1 MSLRLLI
8 ADDEYFI
15 RQRIKKIVP
24 WETLD
29 LVFAGEAENGTQ
41 VIEQLR
47 QEPADILLLD
57 IKMPQMNGME
67 TARYIKEHFPSV
79 HIIILSGYNDF
90 EYARTA
96 LRYGVKEYL
105 LKPVANEELER
116 ALKECIESIAVERQ
130 TRHSLKRYEHFQL
143 CSILAGIRDGA
154 LSYQDLCVPYPE
166 FEQFSYSIYCSVY
179 VAENTTNTVRKLVER
194 FRKQGV
200 ICEYLQESE
209 YIYILQLFLSDKD
222 GLRHLGSCFTEF
234 IANEPEYVFLYIENI
249 FSVTDDWKP
258 HYTRCLHLLTERYF
272 SADSNLCISYSHPE
286 RPGFQEELLKMRK
299 HFITV
304 LNTQNS
310 KNLQDYLDRLF
321 LSISQKKNCDYLTL
335 VVHEIFV
342 VYHVYFH
349 IPKNLAQPVPE
360 FAAAVMNTEHSL
372 ENLKNEILFYGMQC
386 IQKID
391 AIPSDIA
398 LCGKIM
404 EYIQANYTNPSLSV
418 SQVAENFQLHP
429 SYLGSV
435 FKKVQHSSVLQYI
448 SDLRISAAQ
457 KLLKEGAMK
466 ISEVAEAS
474 GYSDVYYFS
483 KKFKKA
489 CGCSPKEY
497 AAKSR

>member
-1 MSLRLLI
+1 MSIKLLI

-24 WETLD
+24 WEKLGLT
-29 LVFAGEAENGTQ
+29 FSGEAENGAQ
-41 VIEQLR
+41 VIEQLEK
-47 QEPADILLLD
+47 EPSDILLLD
-57 IKMPQMNGME
+57 IKMPQMNGIE
-67 TARYIKEHFPSV
+67 TAKYIKEHFPSV

-90 EYARTA
+90 EYAQTA
-96 LRYGVKEYL
+96 MRYGVKEYL

-116 ALKECIESIAVERQ
+116 ALKECMESIAVESQ
-130 TRHSLKRYEHFQL
+130 TRHSLKHYEHFQL
-143 CSILAGIRDGA
+143 CNILAGIRDGA
-154 LSYQDLCVPYPE
+154 LSYQDLCVQYPD

-179 VAENTTNTVRKLVER
+179 IAEHTTTAIMKLIER
-194 FRKQGV
+194 FQNQGV
-200 ICEYLQESE
+200 TCEYLQESE

-222 GLRHLGSCFTEF
+222 CLLHLGSCFTEF
-234 IANEPEYVFLYIENI
+234 IANEPEYVFLYVENI

-272 SADSNLCISYSHPE
+272 SADSNLCISYSHPD

-310 KNLQDYLDRLF
+310 DTLQDYLDRLF
-321 LSISQKKNCDYLTL
+321 LSIQQKKNCDYLTL
-335 VVHEIFV
+335 VIHEIFV

-349 IPKNLAQPVPE
+349 IPENLAQPIPE
-360 FAAAVMNTEHSL
+360 FAATIMDAEHSL
-372 ENLKNEILFYGMQC
+372 ENLKNEILFYGLQC
-386 IQKID
+386 IKKID

-398 LCGKIM
+398 LCGKII
-404 EYIQANYTNPSLSV
+404 EYIQKHYTDPSLSV
-418 SQVAENFQLHP
+418 SQVAEIFQLHP

-435 FKKVQHSSVLQYI
+435 FKKVQHTSVLQYI
-448 SDLRISAAQ
+448 SDLRISTAQ
-457 KLLKEGAMK
+457 KLLKEGTMK
-466 ISEVAEAS
+466 ISEIADAA